1 MSNGPMVELIS
12 TIFAKF
18 SSRQSPLIFIRP
30 KPLKEPDIY
39 HGDFDLL
46 VRKEDLYRF
55 FAIVHQQCAGLRHS
69 FTIKNH
75 RLDKL
80 ELTIFSYDGEQ
91 RVLMDIWTELD
102 IKAPSIKRGSF
113 ISIDQ
118 LLEKS
123 LIEFDE
129 HDNAK
134 LSDDF
139 AATFYLSH
147 LLSKKKSLDN
157 PEVKKRLAYFHQLNG
172 ISKETKGWLA
182 SPNQAVMQQAN
193 DKLNQLGLIQFS
205 MKARLA
211 KVFFRLKQDIRKK
224 RKFIAIVGPDGVGK
238 TTIIETLSSLMN
250 GRYFRFKKLF
260 RQGVLYSLLQNMS
273 KSSINKKMG
282 YKLAKNQY
290 DDLQHRK
297 LFWIGLLGGYTRGL
311 TLNIGQ
317 IKLIDR
323 YYPDLLIGGTRF
335 LDKKVIRDDD
345 AEKRIAL
352 CPTPAVYLQLDAP
365 SDIIIERKNELS
377 AQTIDHLR
385 YDYFELGY
393 RLTSPLFVYL
403 NNSHSLDITQSLLKK
418 IKP

>member
-1 MSNGPMVELIS
+1 MSNETMVELIS

-18 SSRQSPLIFIRP
+18 SSKQSPLIFIRP

-39 HGDFDLL
+39 IGDFDLL
-46 VRKEDLYRF
+46 IRKKDLEKF
-55 FAIVHQQCAGLRHS
+55 FSIVHHHCAELRHS

-80 ELTIFSYDGEQ
+80 ELTIFKNDGEQ

-102 IKAPSIKRGSF
+102 IRAPSIKRGSF
-113 ISIDQ
+113 ISIDK

-123 LIEFDE
+123 LIVFDE
-129 HDNAK
+129 HENAT
-134 LSDDF
+134 LTDDF

-147 LLSKKKSLDN
+147 LLSKKKSLDH
-157 PEVKKRLAYFHQLNG
+157 PEVKNRLAYFHQLSG
-172 ISKETKGWLA
+172 LSTQTKDWLA
-182 SPNQAVMQQAN
+182 SPSQTAMQQAN
-193 DKLNQLGLIQFS
+193 DKLNQLGVIQFS
-205 MKARLA
+205 LKARLT
-211 KVFFRLKQDIRKK
+211 KSFYRLKQDIRKK

-238 TTIIETLSSLMN
+238 TTIIDTLSTLMN

-260 RQGVLYSLLQNMS
+260 RQGVLYSLLRNISQ
-273 KSSINKKMG
+273 SSLNQLVG
-282 YKLAKNQY
+282 YKLEKNQY

-297 LFWIGLLGGYTRGL
+297 LFWIGLLGGYIRGL

-335 LDKKVIRDDD
+335 LDKKVMRDDD
-345 AEKRIAL
+345 AEQRIAL
-352 CPTPAVYLQLDAP
+352 CPTPAVYIQLDAP
-365 SDIIIERKNELS
+365 SAIILERKNELS
-377 AQTIDHLR
+377 AQSIDHLR

-393 RLTSPLFVYL
+393 RLTCPLFVYL
-403 NNSHSLDITQSLLKK
+403 NNSHSLDITQSLLQK